1 MYYVTLIYLCIF
13 KHVYG
18 SIYMYRIIYMQ
29 VHVEIELYSLFVL
42 FSFFLCSNIL
52 YPYLFIIII
61 LKIIRYTLSIS
72 TKYSNT

>member
-1 MYYVTLIYLCIF
+1 MNAINIKYHITMTLIYLCIF

-42 FSFFLCSNIL
+42 FSLTLCVAI
-52 YPYLFIIII
+52 YYIP
-61 LKIIRYTLSIS
+61 IS
-72 TKYSNT
+72 S